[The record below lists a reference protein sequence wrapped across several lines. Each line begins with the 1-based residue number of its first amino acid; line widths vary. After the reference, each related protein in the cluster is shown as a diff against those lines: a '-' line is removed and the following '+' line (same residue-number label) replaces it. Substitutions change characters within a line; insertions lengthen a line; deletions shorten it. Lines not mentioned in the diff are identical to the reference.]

1 MKGLIASAEREFK
14 LIFRNG
20 ITLYLVIAPALLAL
34 VFLFVFGSV
43 QKASVSFVVDKSVTQ
58 ETVSKLATV
67 ADIEVAADNDAL
79 VRRVSGADSIAGL
92 MIRDGQIKLLVE
104 GNEAEGFAQ
113 SRRSLVAAALSGDT
127 VDYTAE
133 AVLAKS
139 SPAYDV
145 SMACIFLLALFIGG
159 ATQGLGGV
167 TERESGV
174 IKAVKISPMTLAGYV
189 ASKLLPAVL
198 FGAASAAVCALIIGG
213 AQTLL
218 PFILTALCSIFVS
231 GIIAFLIIAFADNQ
245 VAAVGVLKIIMP
257 VFLVAGVSAAF
268 IPASLLPVFY
278 PLPMYWQ
285 FAAVKA
291 IMAHEPA
298 IFPMLMIVLTGLLW
312 FAVVMIIFVKKTA
325 MKVWR

>member
-1 MKGLIASAEREFK
+1 MKGLFASAAREFK

-20 ITLYLVIAPALLAL
+20 ITIYLVIAPALLAL

-43 QKASVSFVVDKSVTQ
+43 QKASVSFVADTSVPQ
-58 ETVSKLATV
+58 EYVSKLAAV
-67 ADIEVAADNDAL
+67 ADIEVAADYDAL

-92 MIRDGQIKLLVE
+92 TMHAGQLRLLVE
-104 GNEAEGFAQ
+104 GNEAGGFAE
-113 SRRSLVAAALSGDT
+113 SRRSLAAAALINDAVPYMT
-127 VDYTAE
+127 E
-133 AVLAKS
+133 AVEAKS
-139 SPAYDV
+139 SPAYNI

-174 IKAVKISPMTLAGYV
+174 LKAVKISPMTLAGYV
-189 ASKLLPAVL
+189 VSKLLPAVL
-198 FGAASAAVCALIIGG
+198 FGVVSAAACALIIGG
-213 AQTLL
+213 TQTLL
-218 PFILTALCSIFVS
+218 PFILTALSSVFVS

-257 VFLVAGVSAAF
+257 VFLVVGISAAF
-268 IPASLLPVFY
+268 IPESLMAVYY

-285 FAAVKA
+285 YAAVKA
-291 IMAHEPA
+291 VIAHEPA
-298 IFPMLMIVLTGLLW
+298 AFPMLMILLTGLIW
-312 FAVVMIIFVKKTA
+312 FAVVMAIFAKKTS